1 MLLEK
6 DPKKI
11 AAIIISRGSGK
22 DKVGAE
28 SMGTDKDGEMKSD
41 VNPGL
46 MAAAEE
52 ALGAIESKDVAKFAS
67 AMKSLVSMCYEG
79 ESDDMEGGE

>member
-6 DPKKI
+6 DPKKM

-22 DKVGAE
+22 DRVGAE
-28 SMGTDKDGEMKSD
+28 SMGGDKNGEIKSD

-46 MAAAEE
+46 MAAADE
-52 ALGAIESKDVAKFAS
+52 AMSAIEKKDVAAFAS
-67 AMKSLVSMCYEG
+67 AMKSLVSMCYE
-79 ESDDMEGGE
+79 SDDMEEGE